1 MSRLQVIEKSDA
13 EKLIDELNRDLEHR
27 VAAGQYGACPV
38 DFIASFVKFCHAQ
51 SCGKCVPCRVG
62 LLRLSELINSVL
74 DGEADEQTLEDIENT
89 ARSIYYSADCAIG
102 FEAAKM
108 ALKGIRGFRDDF
120 EEHIH
125 NHRCA
130 NTDHGI
136 PCVSQCPAHVDIPGY
151 IALVHE
157 GRYADAVNLIRKTNP
172 LPATC
177 GLICEHPC
185 EAQCRR
191 SFVDDAINIRG
202 LKRFAVEHEGEIKLP
217 EPMEDTGKSIGVVGG
232 GPAGLTTAYFL
243 RLMGHSVT
251 IYEQRKML
259 GGMLRYGI
267 PAYRYPREIL
277 NQEIQAILDLGI
289 EVKREISVG
298 KDITFDELRASHDA
312 IYLPIGAHAGKKLGI
327 EGDDAKG
334 VVSAVTLL
342 RDIGDEEAPDFTGMD
357 IVVVGGGNVAMDVA
371 RSAVRLGAKTVKI
384 VYRRRR
390 KDMPAQTIE
399 IEGAVADGCQL
410 LELKAPSRI
419 ETDADGN
426 AVALWVKPQ
435 MVSEIKKGRPTVI
448 PTKAEE
454 ERIACDQVLVA
465 IGQDIDAMAFNEIGL
480 PLTKKGTFEVDNTT
494 HISYM
499 PGVFTGGD
507 AVTGPATVIRAIAG
521 GKVAAA
527 NIDEY
532 LGFHHVLPNDIE
544 IPPVRLVDRA
554 PWGRVD
560 MLERPAPESIHDFNI
575 VEYCMTEEEAH
586 QESGRCLHCDHFG
599 MGKLRGGRVRT
610 W

>member
-1 MSRLQVIEKSDA
+1 MKDI
-13 EKLIDELNRDLEHR
+13 LII
-27 VAAGQYGACPV
+27 GA
-38 DFIASFVKFCHAQ
+38 
-51 SCGKCVPCRVG
+51 
-62 LLRLSELINSVL
+62 
-74 DGEADEQTLEDIENT
+74 
-89 ARSIYYSADCAIG
+89 
-102 FEAAKM
+102 
-108 ALKGIRGFRDDF
+108 
-120 EEHIH
+120 
-125 NHRCA
+125 
-130 NTDHGI
+130 
-136 PCVSQCPAHVDIPGY
+136 
-151 IALVHE
+151 
-157 GRYADAVNLIRKTNP
+157 
-172 LPATC
+172 
-177 GLICEHPC
+177 
-185 EAQCRR
+185 
-191 SFVDDAINIRG
+191 
-202 LKRFAVEHEGEIKLP
+202 
-217 EPMEDTGKSIGVVGG
+217 
-232 GPAGLTTAYFL
+232 GPAGLTAA
-243 RLMGHSVT
+243 
-251 IYEQRKML
+251 IYAGRAGMDALVIEKLFAGGQIANTHLLENYPGFPDGISGQDFAEAMRKQAEKF
-259 GGMLRYGI
+259 G
-267 PAYRYPREIL
+267 AEFVSAEITK
-277 NQEIQAILDLGI
+277 LDLSGDI
-289 EVKREISVG
+289 KKIYAGEKCFEG
-298 KDITFDELRASHDA
+298 KTVILAGGA
-312 IYLPIGAHAGKKLGI
+312 IPRKLGI

-465 IGQDIDAMAFNEIGL
+465 IGQDIDAIAFNEIGL

-532 LGFHHVLPNDIE
+532 LGFNHVLPNDIE
-544 IPPVRLVDRA
+544 IPPIRLVDRA